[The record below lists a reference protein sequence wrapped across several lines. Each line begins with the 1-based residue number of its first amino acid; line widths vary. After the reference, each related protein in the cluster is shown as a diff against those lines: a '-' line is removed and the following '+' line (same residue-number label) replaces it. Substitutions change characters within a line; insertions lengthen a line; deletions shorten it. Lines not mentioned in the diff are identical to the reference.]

1 MGIDR
6 IQNHFAV
13 AVRWIAFPL
22 HPETPDEG
30 QPLEALFAGRP
41 VHVPDMLDRLRE
53 VAAELR
59 LPFGDRRHT
68 FNSRHAQELGKWAE
82 DQGRGDAF
90 HRAAF
95 RAYFAD
101 GRNLARHDVLR
112 AVAESAGLDP
122 DAAADALTRRTCQKA
137 VDADWERSARGGITA
152 VPTFRFGRERITG
165 FRPPDDLVQWAQAVE
180 MPAKRVDPG

>member
-6 IQNHFAV
+6 IQKQFSV
-13 AVRWIAFPL
+13 AIRWIAFPL

-68 FNSRHAQELGKWAE
+68 FNSRLAQELGKWAE
-82 DQGRGDAF
+82 DQGWGDAF
-90 HRAAF
+90 HPAAF

-101 GRNLARHDVLR
+101 GRNLARHDVLC
-112 AVAESAGLDP
+112 AVAESAGLAP
-122 DAAADALTRRTCQKA
+122 DAAAGVLTRRMYQKA
-137 VDADWERSARGGITA
+137 VDDDWERSARGGITA

-165 FRPPDDLVQWAQAVE
+165 FRPPDDLVQWAETVGI
-180 MPAKRVDPG
+180 PPRSGNSG